1 MTSSRMIAS
10 LFALLLALPAW
21 AQDPEVHPTDPDS
34 STPVTLIVTDGAPT
48 NGCDLAEASAP
59 VVSRQ
64 GNRISIEYALLRT
77 DESDAPPGSLC
88 LSAHVPAFFHV
99 ALGRLPAG
107 SYEVTVNGT
116 FDGVARTPQSTVFT
130 VRAFS
135 GLVTVPVDSDW
146 AVALIVLA
154 LAGVA
159 GWRLRVH

>member
-10 LFALLLALPAW
+10 SFALLLALPAW
-21 AQDPEVHPTDPDS
+21 AQDPEVHPADPDS
-34 STPVTLIVTDGAPT
+34 STPVTLLVTDGAPT

-64 GNRISIEYALLRT
+64 GNEISVEYAFVRI

-99 ALGRLPAG
+99 SLGRLPAG
-107 SYEVTVNGT
+107 RYEVTVNGSL
-116 FDGVARTPQSTVFT
+116 DGVARMPQSTVFT

-135 GLVTVPVDSDW
+135 GLVTVPVDADW
-146 AVALIVLA
+146 AMALTLLA
-154 LAGVA
+154 LVGVA
-159 GWRLRVH
+159 GWRLRTR